1 MFTVRH
7 TSGYAYEVMGTY
19 NTLDEALNSLPG
31 KMIQWEEDSDNPG
44 YYDAATTHSTYWIV
58 KQ

>member
-1 MFTVRH
+1 
-7 TSGYAYEVMGTY
+7 MGTY

-31 KMIQWEEDSDNPG
+31 KMIQWEEDAANNPG
-44 YYDAATTHSTYWIV
+44 YYDAATTYGTYWIV